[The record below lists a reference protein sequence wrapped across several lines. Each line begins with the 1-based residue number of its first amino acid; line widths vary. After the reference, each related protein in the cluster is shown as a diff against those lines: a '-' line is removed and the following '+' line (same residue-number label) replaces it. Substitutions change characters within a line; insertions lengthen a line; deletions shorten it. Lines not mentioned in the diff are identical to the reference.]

1 MASLVGETISVQVT
15 RPTSG
20 GGASVLT
27 SATTSP
33 VGSAGDPGTPP
44 AGGQTVY
51 RFWDSHSGAHFYT
64 ISLAER
70 DSILRTYNVDQW
82 KYEGPA
88 WTAYAT
94 QVAGTVPLY
103 RFFST
108 QYQGHFFTTSAPERD
123 SIIATYSTNE
133 WHYEGIAYYVF
144 PANTTTTGTSAVAR
158 FWSSDFKQHFYTAN
172 ADEAAFTKT
181 HYPLHVW
188 QYERDDFAVSAAA
201 ATAAPMIDAKNC
213 SDFQTHQQA
222 QDWYNVYFPAYGD
235 VSRLDGNNNG
245 IACDDPAAPA
255 PPTPPTPP
263 ISATG
268 VTPGAFCA
276 SSLSGLYGLTST
288 GLLMRCETSPTDS
301 RLRWR
306 AA

>member
-181 HYPLHVW
+181 HYALNVW
-188 QYERDDFAVSAAA
+188 QYERDDFAIPTASA
-201 ATAAPMIDAKNC
+201 TVAPMIDAKNC
-213 SDFQTHQQA
+213 SDFATQQQA
-222 QDWYNVYFPAYGD
+222 QDWYNAYFAAYGD
-235 VSRLDGNNNG
+235 VSKLDQNNNG
-245 IACDDPAAPA
+245 IAC
-255 PPTPPTPP
+255 
-263 ISATG
+263 
-268 VTPGAFCA
+268 
-276 SSLSGLYGLTST
+276 
-288 GLLMRCETSPTDS
+288 E
-301 RLRWR
+301 
-306 AA
+306 